1 MAKKV
6 TEEQRKA
13 FEAKIA
19 GADKVELK
27 ITVTGE
33 DEERAYESLDISERI
48 AVRRAIYFFDTP
60 ELTLNQAGV
69 VLRARDIENA
79 NHDSVVKIRP
89 VEPEKVD
96 DKWRVTDGFKIEAD
110 VVGNRVVVSAS
121 LKAVQKKGAIEKV
134 VEGEKKGKISDLF
147 SKKQK
152 KFVAE
157 FLDDPISFDDLT
169 VLGPVE
175 TLRADIERPG
185 MAYKLTAEYWTL
197 PDESHL
203 LEMSIKC
210 RLEEAVV
217 AREVFAAY
225 LAGHGLDP
233 NGAQATKT
241 KLALSS
247 LVKKIKQG

>member
-6 TEEQRKA
+6 TEKQRKA
-13 FEAKIA
+13 FEAKIE

-33 DEERAYESLDISERI
+33 DEERCYESLDISERI
-48 AVRRAIYFFDTP
+48 AARRAIYFFDTQD
-60 ELTLNQAGV
+60 LTLNQAGL
-69 VLRARDIENA
+69 VLRARDIEND

-89 VEPEKVD
+89 VQPERVD
-96 DKWRVTDGFKIEAD
+96 DKWRNTEGFKIEAD
-110 VVGNRVVVSAS
+110 VVGDRVIVSAS
-121 LKAVQKKGAIEKV
+121 LKAAQKKGAIKKAV
-134 VEGEKKGKISDLF
+134 GENKKYKISDLF

-152 KFVAE
+152 KFIAE
-157 FLDDPISFDDLT
+157 YLDEPIRFDDLI

-175 TLRADIERPG
+175 TLRADIQRPG

-210 RLEEAVV
+210 RPEEAVV
-217 AREVFAAY
+217 AREVFTAY

-233 NGAQATKT
+233 HGAQATKT
-241 KLALSS
+241 KLALSG
-247 LVKKIKQG
+247 LVKQIKEG